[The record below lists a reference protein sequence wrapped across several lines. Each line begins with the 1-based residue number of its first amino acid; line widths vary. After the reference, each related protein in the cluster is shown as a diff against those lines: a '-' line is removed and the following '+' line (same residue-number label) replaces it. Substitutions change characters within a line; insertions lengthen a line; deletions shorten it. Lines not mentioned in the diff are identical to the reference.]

1 MRKRLYQI
9 IERAEKNDVASHVY
23 DLFMIAVIALS
34 MLPLAFKEEA
44 TWLSVL
50 DALTACIFVVD
61 YAARWFTADLKL
73 EKGAM
78 SFLLYPVSFMAI
90 VDLLSILP
98 SFMLFSKAFKV
109 LKVVRLLRA
118 LRVLKVFRGL
128 RYSKNVEMI
137 ATVFKKQKRSL
148 VTVCILAIGYI
159 TISALVVF
167 NVEPDTFSTFF
178 DALYWATV
186 SLTTVGYGD
195 IYTVS
200 TVGRIITMLSSI
212 LGVAVVAL
220 PAGIVTA
227 GYMNEL
233 SERDAD
239 GEEEE

>member
-9 IERAEKNDVASHVY
+9 IERAEKNDVVSHVY
-23 DLFMIAVIALS
+23 DLFMIAVIAVS
-34 MLPLAFKEEA
+34 MLPLAFKSEA
-44 TWLSVL
+44 TWLSIL
-50 DALTACIFVVD
+50 DVITASIFVID
-61 YAARWFTADLKL
+61 YVARWFTADFKL
-73 EKGAM
+73 GKGAW
-78 SFLLYPVSFMAI
+78 SFLLYPASAMAI

-118 LRVLKVFRGL
+118 LRVLKIFRGL

-137 ATVFKKQKRSL
+137 ATVFKKQKHSL
-148 VTVCILAIGYI
+148 VTVGVLAVGYI
-159 TISALVVF
+159 TVSALVVF
-167 NVEPDTFSTFF
+167 NVEPETFSTFF

-200 TVGRIITMLSSI
+200 TVGRIITMASSI

-233 SERDAD
+233 DRQ
-239 GEEEE
+239 EEEEKE

>member
-9 IERAEKNDVASHVY
+9 IERAEKDDVVSHVY
-23 DLFMIAVIALS
+23 DLFMIAVIVVS

-44 TWLSVL
+44 TWLFAL
-50 DALTACIFVVD
+50 DVITACIFVID
-61 YAARWFTADLKL
+61 YAARWFTADFKLK
-73 EKGAM
+73 KGAW
-78 SFLLYPVSFMAI
+78 SFLLYPLSAMAI

-98 SFMLFSKAFKV
+98 SFVLFSKAFKV
-109 LKVVRLLRA
+109 LKVARLPRA

-137 ATVFKKQKRSL
+137 VAVFKEQKRSL
-148 VTVCILAIGYI
+148 ITVCAFAVGYI
-159 TISALVVF
+159 TLSALVVF
-167 NVEPDTFSTFF
+167 NVEPETFPTFF

-200 TVGRIITMLSSI
+200 TVGRIITMVSSI

-233 SERDAD
+233 DRQ
-239 GEEEE
+239 EEEEKE

>member
-9 IERAEKNDVASHVY
+9 IERAEKNDVVSHVY

-50 DALTACIFVVD
+50 DILTACIFVVD
-61 YAARWFTADLKL
+61 YAARWLTADFKL
-73 EKGAM
+73 ERGAW
-78 SFLLYPVSFMAI
+78 SFLLYPISFMAI
-90 VDLLSILP
+90 IDLLSILP
-98 SFMLFSKAFKV
+98 SFMLFGRAFKV

-148 VTVCILAIGYI
+148 ITVCVLAMGYI

-167 NVEPDTFSTFF
+167 PVEPETIETFF

-200 TVGRIITMLSSI
+200 TVGRIITMASSV

-233 SERDAD
+233 SREGDD
-239 GEEEE
+239 EE